1 MVRHITMRGEAI
13 DMNRLRAI
21 NSDTPAI
28 GNASLNARGDII
40 GKHGVVLKTQEQ
52 IENEWE
58 TSRLYREASVR
69 AADIKSN
76 TVVPTAAP
84 AKKQLIAD
92 DQHFDPEVDD
102 VVAQPRPT
110 TRRKITETDK

>member
-13 DMNRLRAI
+13 DMNRLRSI

-28 GNASLNARGDII
+28 GNANLNARGDVI

-52 IENEWE
+52 IESEWE

-69 AADIKSN
+69 AADIKSDN
-76 TVVPTAAP
+76 VVPVATP
-84 AKKQLIAD
+84 VKKQLIAD
-92 DQHFDPEVDD
+92 DQHFDPEVEDLT
-102 VVAQPRPT
+102 VQARPT